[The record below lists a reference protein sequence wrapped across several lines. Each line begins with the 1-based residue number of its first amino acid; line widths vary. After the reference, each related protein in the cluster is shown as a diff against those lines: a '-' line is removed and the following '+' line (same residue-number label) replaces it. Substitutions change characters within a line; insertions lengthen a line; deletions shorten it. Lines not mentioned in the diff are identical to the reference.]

1 MYVCMYLSDN
11 VHIYIIY
18 SWIYVIIYNMYLFIR
33 YDNLSI
39 VYDYVFMIGY
49 YMVISKHDKCYI
61 NTGILE
67 LGDWKKEEIPYHA
80 IATRECS

>member
-1 MYVCMYLSDN
+1 
-11 VHIYIIY
+11 
-18 SWIYVIIYNMYLFIR
+18 MYLFIR

-67 LGDWKKEEIPYHA
+67 LGD
-80 IATRECS
+80 